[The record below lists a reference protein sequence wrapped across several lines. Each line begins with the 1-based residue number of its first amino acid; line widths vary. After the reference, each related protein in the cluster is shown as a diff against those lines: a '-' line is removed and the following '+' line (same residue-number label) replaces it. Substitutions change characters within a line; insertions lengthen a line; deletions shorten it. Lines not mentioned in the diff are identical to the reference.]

1 MPDFRPPAWYGSHT
15 LHDLLCHANGL
26 LEWKPLAVAFEG
38 KCRRPA
44 CASGGIKLV
53 QRTPSK
59 GGSEFWGCSQYPRGR
74 ASWPMTAAFASN
86 YSYFD
91 SYS

>member
-1 MPDFRPPAWYGSHT
+1 M
-15 LHDLLCHANGL
+15 
-26 LEWKPLAVAFEG
+26 VFEG

-59 GGSEFWGCSQYPRGR
+59 GGSEFWGCSQYPRCR
-74 ASWPMTAAFASN
+74 ARLPMTASFASN
-86 YSYFD
+86 YSCFNSCLRPYRLD
-91 SYS
+91 